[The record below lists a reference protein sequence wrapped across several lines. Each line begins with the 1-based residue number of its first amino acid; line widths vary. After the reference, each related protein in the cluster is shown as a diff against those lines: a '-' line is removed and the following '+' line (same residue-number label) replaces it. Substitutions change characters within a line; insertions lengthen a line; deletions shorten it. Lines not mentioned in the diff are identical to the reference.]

1 MRLWLD
7 VTGMRPDVQEIQL
20 YEYEDGRGGIDPQKG
35 RVRASAHYRMMPN
48 GSA

>member
-7 VTGMRPDVQEIQL
+7 VPGMRPDVPKIQL

-35 RVRASAHYRMMPN
+35 GFVLLPITE
-48 GSA
+48 

>member
-7 VTGMRPDVQEIQL
+7 VPGMRPDVPKIQL
-20 YEYEDGRGGIDPQKG
+20 YEYEDGRDGIDTQKG
-35 RVRASAHYRMMPN
+35 RVRAAAHYRMMPN